1 MAEEFDIMDK
11 YAPKSDA
18 TETEETTTTQETTQ
32 DVETTSEEH
41 KEDVHT
47 NSETTAE
54 TQTEEKP
61 AQEESNTDFNIENF
75 NKAVEGKFESIDQV
89 RELISLSKD
98 YPELKAQLEQRDKT
112 IQEKEEALKQ
122 HFDPMSYFANEN
134 QFKLNQIL
142 KSNEGLNESVAARL
156 LNSNLDELSDKE
168 VLKLNELISTKGT
181 FDEKIVEMAIEDQYG
196 INVKKEDL
204 DDDELRAYHVKEYR
218 MKKDAEKARDS
229 LKGIMDV
236 ELPEIKD
243 PNSLKEE
250 QAKAQQEAFDQVKSK
265 WDSSMDTL
273 LEKELNKLTIDYQ
286 TDDKKKETFE
296 FEVDDEFKKVLKEN
310 LPKVAA
316 SYGKDVSKP
325 EDVQALVEQAKKDY
339 LWLRREQ
346 VFKTA
351 IEDVVTKM
359 TKEQLDKYNNTSK
372 PKKEEAPERLSDE
385 DKFNKDQQKAMWEH
399 FGLDKKHK
407 K

>member
-11 YAPKSDA
+11 YAPKVGA
-18 TETEETTTTQETTQ
+18 EETQETADTQ
-32 DVETTSEEH
+32 ETKQEVETTSEDN
-41 KEDVHT
+41 KTDVHT
-47 NSETTAE
+47 NSETKVEAT
-54 TQTEEKP
+54 TEEKP
-61 AQEESNTDFNIENF
+61 TQEEPKNDFNIETF
-75 NKAVEGKFESIDQV
+75 NKAVEGKFESIDQI
-89 RELISLSKD
+89 RELISLSKE
-98 YPELKAQLEQRDKT
+98 YPELKAQLDQMNKT
-112 IQEKEEALKQ
+112 VQEKDEALKQ
-122 HFDPMSYFANEN
+122 QFNPMSYFANEN

-142 KSNEGLNESVAARL
+142 KSNEGLNEAVAVRL
-156 LNSNLDELSDKE
+156 LNSNLDELTDKE

-204 DDDELRAYHVKEYR
+204 DDDELRAFQVKEYR
-218 MKKDAEKARDS
+218 MKKDAEVARDS
-229 LKGIMDV
+229 LKKIMNV

-243 PNSLKEE
+243 PNVLKEE
-250 QAKAQQEAFDQVKSK
+250 EAKAQQEAFNQVKSK

-286 TDDKKKETFE
+286 TDDKNKETFE

-316 SYGKDVSKP
+316 TYGKDVSKP
-325 EDVQALVEQAKKDY
+325 EDVKALVEQAKKDY

-359 TKEQLDKYNNTSK
+359 TKEQIDKYNNTSK

-385 DKFNKDQQKAMWEH
+385 DKYNKEQMQALWQD